1 MIRTKYHY
9 LIVSDMLYKEGHR
22 RIALEQLSIFL
33 GRSYVITIQE
43 ESEHDVFEQVRSR
56 MRVGRKNWL

>member
-1 MIRTKYHY
+1 
-9 LIVSDMLYKEGHR
+9 MLYKEGHR

-33 GRSYVITIQE
+33 GKSYVITIQE
-43 ESEHDVFEQVRSR
+43 ESEHDVCEQVRSR

>member
-9 LIVSDMLYKEGHR
+9 FIVSDMLYKGGHR

-33 GRSYVITIQE
+33 GKSYVITIQE
-43 ESEHDVFEQVRSR
+43 EHDVFEQVRSR
-56 MRVGRKNWL
+56 MCVGRKNWL